1 MGPKVNSKV
10 KAKSECAAE
19 SSHLPKRR
27 KIESLIT
34 SIQENNIEQVIMLV
48 KDTELVKTTSD
59 FSFKEYE
66 LSKVPPLV
74 IAVLLDNKEI
84 ISCLAEKEQHFNG
97 KKDPTNRDK
106 YIFDIKRPWKKE
118 DRPQVIENLEIVGSV
133 LILHSHYQHGVSCL
147 SEAKKLRERSD
158 YYYTDE
164 PASEKTFLECL
175 AFPERSRSPEFRL
188 ENFNENSIEDLFY
201 LKSRAFIIA
210 QQFLNKYGAF
220 PNLFVVHLLLDFA
233 LKSWKSRELS
243 PNLAL
248 VVSIYLLKLYDS
260 SIFEN
265 IIQEKSKDSFKLILS
280 TFEELILVVDDKTF
294 NFKLNSIL
302 NYDLLILS
310 LNLCCQCQVKARQ
323 IWAYD
328 EASTKEDLTTKI
340 SDSILGILKILISF
354 SRYEIKQPR
363 ILK

>member
-1 MGPKVNSKV
+1 M
-10 KAKSECAAE
+10 
-19 SSHLPKRR
+19 
-27 KIESLIT
+27 
-34 SIQENNIEQVIMLV
+34 
-48 KDTELVKTTSD
+48 
-59 FSFKEYE
+59 
-66 LSKVPPLV
+66 
-74 IAVLLDNKEI
+74 
-84 ISCLAEKEQHFNG
+84 
-97 KKDPTNRDK
+97 
-106 YIFDIKRPWKKE
+106 
-118 DRPQVIENLEIVGSV
+118 
-133 LILHSHYQHGVSCL
+133 
-147 SEAKKLRERSD
+147 
-158 YYYTDE
+158 
-164 PASEKTFLECL
+164 
-175 AFPERSRSPEFRL
+175 
-188 ENFNENSIEDLFY
+188 
-201 LKSRAFIIA
+201 
-210 QQFLNKYGAF
+210 
-220 PNLFVVHLLLDFA
+220 FVVHLLLDFA

-280 TFEELILVVDDKTF
+280 TFEELILVVDDNTF